1 MAAALPYIAITMATL
16 GTLQGA
22 AAARQQGEDAK
33 RMADYNA
40 AIAQRNAVIARQQA
54 QVDVEAQQ
62 RDKTRRLG
70 AIVAA
75 YGASGVT
82 MEGSPLDVL
91 EASAVEAERE
101 KQNILYKGE
110 LRALGFFDEA
120 ALNTMAGENA
130 RRRGNATATNILLSG
145 GAKVAGMG
153 FDMFGSP
160 VSTGAPSGT
169 LSTPTATI

>member
-1 MAAALPYIAITMATL
+1 MAAALPYAMLAMTAI

-33 RMADYNA
+33 KMADYNS
-40 AIAQRNAVIARQQA
+40 AISQRNAVIARQQA
-54 QVDVEAQQ
+54 AADVEDQQ

-70 AIVAA
+70 SIVAA
-75 YGASGVT
+75 YGASGAT

-101 KQNILYKGE
+101 KQKITYKGE
-110 LRALGFFDEA
+110 LRALGYYDEV

-130 RRRGNATATNILLSG
+130 VTKGNATATNTLLSG
-145 GAKVAGMG
+145 GGKLAGQG
-153 FDMFGSP
+153 YAIFG
-160 VSTGAPSGT
+160 
-169 LSTPTATI
+169 